1 MEGIKKNLC
10 EDRKDI
16 DLMIAKLAN
25 SNDIQSYKNNVMK
38 SIEENNKRIFG
49 SNKSDK
55 KTNLL
60 LTRTNYL
67 KEFEKIEKFINNE
80 ELIKDNDSLNDKLY
94 LQLLSYLTLLL
105 SFEDLYLK
113 NNDNYRNLQLQSKI
127 IKIIKKF
134 VLNKIGK
141 D

>member
-1 MEGIKKNLC
+1 MEGRKKTLY
-10 EDRKDI
+10 EDKKDI

-105 SFEDLYLK
+105 SFEDLYIN
-113 NNDNYRNLQLQSKI
+113 NNDKYRNLQLQSKI

>member
-25 SNDIQSYKNNVMK
+25 LNDVQSYKNNVMK
-38 SIEENNKRIFG
+38 SIEEDNKRILG
-49 SNKSDK
+49 SNKNDK
-55 KTNLL
+55 KTILL
-60 LTRTNYL
+60 LTRTYYL
-67 KEFEKIEKFINNE
+67 KEFEKIEKVVNNE
-80 ELIKDNDSLNDKLY
+80 ELINANNSLTDKLY
-94 LQLLSYLTLLL
+94 MQLLSYLNLLL
-105 SFEDLYLK
+105 NFEELNL
-113 NNDNYRNLQLQSKI
+113 NNKDKYRNLQLQSKI

-141 D
+141 E